1 VTLANH
7 LSDDT
12 LSVLVDE
19 QLSPAELQ
27 AARAHLETCAR
38 CTEQLAELR
47 ALKALLGDLPELDL
61 PRDFAL
67 GPRLVGDPPNVIRL
81 EQWYT
86 WTRAAAAS
94 LAAAFVLLVGGTVY
108 LDTVAP
114 PRATTAFEVRSRES
128 VTASAPKAAAPA
140 AAPATARAAAPT
152 TAPAA
157 AIAPAAPPQS
167 NAVPGAP
174 AAARDSAQS
183 ASAPAS
189 AGAAAAPQP
198 APAQLSARPQPA
210 AAEAP
215 PSATGQPTPET
226 ADQTAAAT
234 RVQPLPTLPPTPVPQ
249 PTLAPAAPFASS
261 AVPQVVDPAAPLR
274 TTAAVV
280 GLLAV
285 FVLLG
290 ALVVRHRLSR
300 ARAPISL
307 QE

>member
-1 VTLANH
+1 VTLADH
-7 LSDDT
+7 LSDDI

-128 VTASAPKAAAPA
+128 VTASAPKAAAP
-140 AAPATARAAAPT
+140 AAAPT